1 MTDMSN
7 MFYNAS
13 AFTSDLS
20 EWETGNVTKVAV
32 ASFVAGVVIGF
43 QLRGSLR
50 KWIKRLN
57 L

>member
-1 MTDMSN
+1 M
-7 MFYNAS
+7 
-13 AFTSDLS
+13 
-20 EWETGNVTKVAV
+20 ETGNVTKVAV

-50 KWIKRLN
+50 KWIKRPN